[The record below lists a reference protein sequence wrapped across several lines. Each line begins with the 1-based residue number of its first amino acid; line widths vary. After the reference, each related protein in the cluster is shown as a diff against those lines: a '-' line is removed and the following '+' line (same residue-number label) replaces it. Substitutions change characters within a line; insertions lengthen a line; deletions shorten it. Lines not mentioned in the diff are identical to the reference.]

1 MTAPASNQGRDPRI
15 ASAISHWAPRF
26 VTNGVPLTDF
36 EDITAGLERW
46 EDWCAAWSD
55 RAAEHEELGRAA
67 LGEGRRISA
76 GEHLTRAAVCYHFGK
91 FLFVDDLDQ
100 LRAARARAVACRTD
114 ALPLLDP
121 PGERVDVP
129 HDGHVLHGNL
139 RRPVGVERPP
149 VVVMCMGLDSAKEE
163 MHDYEQRFLRRGL
176 ATFAFDG
183 PGQGEAEDDMALCP
197 EFERP
202 VSDVIDVLAARDDL
216 DADRIGLWGVSMGGY
231 FAARAAA
238 FEDRVRACV
247 SLSGSYERSAWRDR
261 PPINVAAYRWR
272 SKTTHDE
279 DATDAFTARMSLAGV
294 AERISC
300 PLYVVGG
307 TNDRITPPEH
317 ARRLAQEA
325 SGPTELNL
333 VEGGNHVVNNLWYR
347 YRDAS
352 ADWLSEQLG
361 GTV

>member
-1 MTAPASNQGRDPRI
+1 MTTTGTPAARDPRI
-15 ASAISHWAPRF
+15 DSAISHWAPRF

-36 EDITAGLERW
+36 QEVTAGLERW
-46 EDWCAAWSD
+46 EDWCAAWSA
-55 RAAEHEELGRAA
+55 RGAVHEAMGRAA
-67 LGEGRRISA
+67 LAAGHRISA
-76 GEHLTRAAVCYHFGK
+76 GEHLTRAAVCHHFGK
-91 FLFVDDLDQ
+91 FLFVDDLEQ
-100 LRAARARAVACRTD
+100 LRATRERAVACRTD

-139 RRPVGVERPP
+139 RLPRDVGRPP

-163 MHDYEQRFLRRGL
+163 MHDYEQRFLRRGI

-183 PGQGEAEDDMALCP
+183 PGQGEAEDDLPLCP

-202 VSDVIDVLAARDDL
+202 VANVFDVLQAREDL
-216 DADRIGLWGVSMGGY
+216 DGDRIALWGVSMGGY

-238 FEDRVRACV
+238 FEDRAVACV

-261 PPINVAAYRWR
+261 PAINVAAYRYR
-272 SKTTHDE
+272 SGTQHDE
-279 DATDAFTARMSLAGV
+279 AATDAFTERMSLAGV
-294 AERISC
+294 AERITC

-307 TNDRITPPEH
+307 TADRITPPDH

-325 SGPTELNL
+325 QGPTVLDII
-333 VEGGNHVVNNLWYR
+333 EGGNHVVNNLWYR
-347 YRDAS
+347 YRDQT
-352 ADWLSEQLG
+352 ADWLAEQLG
-361 GTV
+361 ATV